1 MVGGRR
7 TDTHMN
13 TNVSGVLLPA
23 LLAADRADAC
33 KFMACDQFSRCVVN
47 GRTKEAQCL
56 CEPGFL
62 SVDGLPCQSVCVLQ
76 PDYCRGG
83 ECRIVPGH
91 GALCR

>member
-1 MVGGRR
+1 
-7 TDTHMN
+7 MN

-62 SVDGLPCQSVCVLQ
+62 SVDGLPCQSLCVLQ
-76 PDYCRGG
+76 PDYCGGG